1 MKLENKMDLK
11 KVDEIIDKYNAE
23 KSSLI
28 GIFQDIQAEWR
39 YLPREAIARVVER
52 LGIPMT
58 QAYMVAT
65 FYKSFSLV
73 PRGEHEIHVCL
84 GTACHL
90 RGGQRLVEN
99 FERTLKVKAGETTAD
114 MKFTLETVNCLGAC
128 ALAPL
133 VRVDQKN
140 YGKMSGDRDYEDP
153 QRIPNGWGRK
163 NPWRKLEPLK
173 NWKNCA
179 RSFWPSRSP
188 SSCR

>member
-1 MKLENKMDLK
+1 MDLK

-23 KSSLI
+23 KSFLI
-28 GIFQDIQAEWR
+28 GIFQDIQAQWR

-52 LGIPMT
+52 LGIPLT

-73 PRGEHEIHVCL
+73 PRGEHEINVCL

-99 FERTLKVKAGETTAD
+99 FERTLRVKAGGTTAD

-140 YGKMSGDRDYEDP
+140 YGKMSGDKISKIIKEYRPDGEGKTHGE
-153 QRIPNGWGRK
+153 N
-163 NPWRKLEPLK
+163 
-173 NWKNCA
+173 
-179 RSFWPSRSP
+179 
-188 SSCR
+188 

>member
-1 MKLENKMDLK
+1 MDLK
-11 KVDEIIDKYNAE
+11 KVNEIIEKYNADR
-23 KSSLI
+23 SWLI
-28 GIFQDIQAEWR
+28 AIFQDIQQEYR
-39 YLPREAIARVVER
+39 YLPKEAIGLVANR
-52 LGIPMT
+52 LKVPLT

-99 FERTLKVKAGETTAD
+99 FERVLKVKAGGTTAD
-114 MKFTLETVNCLGAC
+114 RKFTLETVNCLGAC

-140 YGKMSGDRDYEDP
+140 FSKVTADRISKIIQEFRPDGEGKSHGTD
-153 QRIPNGWGRK
+153 
-163 NPWRKLEPLK
+163 
-173 NWKNCA
+173 
-179 RSFWPSRSP
+179 
-188 SSCR
+188 

>member
-1 MKLENKMDLK
+1 MDLK
-11 KVDEIIDKYNAE
+11 KVDQIIDRYNAE
-23 KSSLI
+23 KSALI
-28 GIFQDIQAEWR
+28 GIFQDIQHIYR
-39 YLPREAIARVVER
+39 YLPREAISRVVER
-52 LGIPMT
+52 LDIPLT

-99 FERTLKVKAGETTAD
+99 FERTLDVKAGDTTKD

-140 YGKMSGDRDYEDP
+140 YGKVTADRIFKIVKEYRPDGEGKSHGE
-153 QRIPNGWGRK
+153 N
-163 NPWRKLEPLK
+163 
-173 NWKNCA
+173 
-179 RSFWPSRSP
+179 
-188 SSCR
+188 

>member
-1 MKLENKMDLK
+1 MDLK
-11 KVDEIIDKYNAE
+11 KVDEIIDKYKAE
-23 KSSLI
+23 KSWLI
-28 GIFQDIQAEWR
+28 GIFQDIQEEWR
-39 YLPREAIARVVER
+39 YLPREAILRVVER
-52 LGIPMT
+52 LGIPLT

-99 FERTLKVKAGETTAD
+99 FERALDVKAGGTTAD

-140 YGKMSGDRDYEDP
+140 YGKMTGDK
-153 QRIPNGWGRK
+153 I
-163 NPWRKLEPLK
+163 LK
-173 NWKNCA
+173 IIKEYRPDGEGKSDGEN
-179 RSFWPSRSP
+179 
-188 SSCR
+188 

>member
-1 MKLENKMDLK
+1 MDLK
-11 KVDEIIDKYNAE
+11 KVDQIIDKYNAE

-52 LGIPMT
+52 LGIPVT

-73 PRGEHEIHVCL
+73 PRGEHEVHVCL

-99 FERTLKVKAGETTAD
+99 FERILKVKAGETTAD

-140 YGKMSGDRDYEDP
+140 YGKMSGDRITKIIKEYRTDGEGKTHGE
-153 QRIPNGWGRK
+153 N
-163 NPWRKLEPLK
+163 
-173 NWKNCA
+173 
-179 RSFWPSRSP
+179 
-188 SSCR
+188 

>member
-1 MKLENKMDLK
+1 MDLK
-11 KVDEIIDKYNAE
+11 KVDEIIDKYNVE
-23 KSSLI
+23 KGSLI
-28 GIFQDIQAEWR
+28 GIFQDIQQEWR
-39 YLPREAIARVVER
+39 YLPREAILRVVER
-52 LGIPMT
+52 LGVPIT

-99 FERTLKVKAGETTAD
+99 FERTLNVRAGETTAD

-133 VRVDQKN
+133 VRVGQKN
-140 YGKMSGDRDYEDP
+140 YGKMTGDKISKIIKEYRPDGEGKSHGE
-153 QRIPNGWGRK
+153 N
-163 NPWRKLEPLK
+163 
-173 NWKNCA
+173 
-179 RSFWPSRSP
+179 
-188 SSCR
+188 

>member
-1 MKLENKMDLK
+1 MDLK

-39 YLPREAIARVVER
+39 YLPREAIVRVVER
-52 LGIPMT
+52 LGIPVT

-99 FERTLKVKAGETTAD
+99 FERTLNVKAGETTAD

-140 YGKMSGDRDYEDP
+140 YGKMSGDRIAKIVKEYRPDGEGKTHGE
-153 QRIPNGWGRK
+153 N
-163 NPWRKLEPLK
+163 
-173 NWKNCA
+173 
-179 RSFWPSRSP
+179 
-188 SSCR
+188 

>member
-1 MKLENKMDLK
+1 MRLK
-11 KVDEIIDKYNAE
+11 VP
-23 KSSLI
+23 L
-28 GIFQDIQAEWR
+28 
-39 YLPREAIARVVER
+39 
-52 LGIPMT
+52 T

-99 FERTLKVKAGETTAD
+99 FERTLSVKAGGTTSD

-140 YGKMSGDRDYEDP
+140 YSKVTADRVAKIIKEYQSDGEGKSHGQD
-153 QRIPNGWGRK
+153 
-163 NPWRKLEPLK
+163 
-173 NWKNCA
+173 
-179 RSFWPSRSP
+179 
-188 SSCR
+188 

>member
-1 MKLENKMDLK
+1 MDLK
-11 KVDEIIDKYNAE
+11 RVDEIIDKYNAE

-28 GIFQDIQAEWR
+28 GIFQDVQAEYR
-39 YLPREAIARVVER
+39 YLPQEAISRVVER
-52 LGIPMT
+52 LSIPLT

-99 FERTLKVKAGETTAD
+99 FERILGVKPGGTTQD

-140 YGKMSGDRDYEDP
+140 YAKVTGDKISKIVKEYRPDGEGITHGKD
-153 QRIPNGWGRK
+153 
-163 NPWRKLEPLK
+163 
-173 NWKNCA
+173 
-179 RSFWPSRSP
+179 
-188 SSCR
+188 